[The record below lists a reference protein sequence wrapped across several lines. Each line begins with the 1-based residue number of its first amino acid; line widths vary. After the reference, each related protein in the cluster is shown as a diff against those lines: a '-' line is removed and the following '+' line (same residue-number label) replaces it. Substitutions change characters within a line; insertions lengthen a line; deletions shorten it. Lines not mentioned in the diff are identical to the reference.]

1 MGRWGLWGLP
11 GPSRCPATC
20 CQPFPTAWQDGF
32 FWRSPKRRM
41 VRAGAPLQPGLLLW
55 QPPTMGGGG
64 GAAAEISG
72 CHLRWCPLPPKF
84 HSVCGLSMD
93 GTNAS
98 GEAVGKIQ
106 AFSELSRAGTGWGQ
120 GVSLLHFQRTA
131 WRLLSRGSE
140 PPCPAS
146 SLLKPGLTCHPR
158 DLGTP
163 SMLQARHPSTSQM
176 DPPQIRRCL

>member
-1 MGRWGLWGLP
+1 MGTSRAQQMPCHMLP
-11 GPSRCPATC
+11 AFSHSLAGWLFLEVPKEKNGKGRCP
-20 CQPFPTAWQDGF
+20 
-32 FWRSPKRRM
+32 
-41 VRAGAPLQPGLLLW
+41 
-55 QPPTMGGGG
+55 PPTWAASLATPHHSGGEGG
-64 GAAAEISG
+64 SAAEISG

-120 GVSLLHFQRTA
+120 GVSLLHSQRTA
-131 WRLLSRGSE
+131 WRLLSRGGE